1 MGSVR
6 HGVCPLTRAPC
17 KVQLIN
23 LTGLTTSEPEK
34 THILLSDISAP
45 PGRQT
50 TLQFEWRSEPT
61 DVYSPAT
68 APSVDLFGRPCSVRP
83 SKIDNETAIAAPLLY
98 VHLYQARFLFHR
110 IFISILS
117 RVCTFMPVDNPVKC
131 VYFLSELLTYS
142 QTPWRCREETR
153 HSLYQ
158 TRSHAR
164 GGQQ

>member
-1 MGSVR
+1 MGLVR
-6 HGVCPLTRAPC
+6 HGVCPLTSTPC

-23 LTGLTTSEPEK
+23 LTALTTSELEK
-34 THILLSDISAP
+34 THILLSGISAP

-68 APSVDLFGRPCSVRP
+68 EPSVDLFDRPCSVRP
-83 SKIDNETAIAAPLLY
+83 SKINNETAIAAPLLY

-110 IFISILS
+110 IFIFMLS
-117 RVCTFMPVDNPVKC
+117 RACTYMPVDNPVEW
-131 VYFLSELLTYS
+131 VYFSSELLTYS

-153 HSLYQ
+153 HTLYQ
-158 TRSHAR
+158 TRSHRR
-164 GGQQ
+164 GGQ